1 MKTVVIFLLFLSSAR
16 CQQCADDCRIVCSND
31 DNRVFPSSAQNGPSA
46 ALTRGK
52 QGPKGQKGEVGP
64 PGKPGDFVRS
74 LEEKMAAY
82 EEVAHFGEEAF
93 DLVSKMEEKVK
104 HLKNFI
110 YKGLGKEIA
119 KSKLYKLKCAKYIIF
134 L

>member
-52 QGPKGQKGEVGP
+52 QGPKGQKGEAGP
-64 PGKPGDFVRS
+64 PGEPGDFVRR
-74 LEEKMAAY
+74 LEEKMAAF
-82 EEVAHFGEEAF
+82 EEVARFGEKAF
-93 DLVSKMEEKVK
+93 RLVSEMEEKVER
-104 HLKNFI
+104 LNNFV
-110 YKGLGKEIA
+110 YKGLDKVIA
-119 KSKLYKLKCAKYIIF
+119 KSKSYKLKFTKVLF
-134 L
+134 